1 MANKL
6 DAPNKLGMANYT
18 ARKRKCKLAGMDRGK
33 KSTAC
38 GFANRAEH
46 GAFVVGCWL
55 LIAGYGCGFADSTMV
70 KALPLHSRQISDVAI
85 WDLISVICRLLATAT
100 SISRL
105 SFSLASLP
113 AIYLPLWMHD
123 MCSRDILIAF
133 AILVVVHPRDFSV
146 VMISIAVIFCLLAF
160 LWWLFVSPPPLG

>member
-1 MANKL
+1 MRSHKLSLFVRRDVVVFALSVRSHSQVLKLGMANKL

-105 SFSLASLP
+105 SFSLA
-113 AIYLPLWMHD
+113 AI
-123 MCSRDILIAF
+123 
-133 AILVVVHPRDFSV
+133 
-146 VMISIAVIFCLLAF
+146 
-160 LWWLFVSPPPLG
+160 